1 VLEAL
6 LKDALLKV
14 GAVCGIDGRKVY
26 IRLDKNKNSSDLLFN
41 GDILKNI
48 AVGSY
53 IEIRKGF
60 LSIIGKAEG
69 EKLEE
74 DTFKFKDEDNQYQ
87 YIDKNI
93 RTLVVT
99 LSGFIDMNGRFIG
112 GIKEL
117 PLIGNEAFIL
127 TEAKIHTI
135 HNLLKK
141 NTEIRINI
149 AKTDIEEVPISLPV
163 DGLFNSHIAI
173 FGNTGSGKS
182 NTLASLYQAMI
193 AALKEQPRF
202 KENCKIFVFDFNGE
216 YTKESCISKD
226 KTVYNLST
234 KGNRN
239 DKIPMDFNELMDIET
254 LSILLEATEKTQ
266 KPFLKRALN
275 YYKKAKEC
283 TNAAGENDFPN
294 YFKNILLRNIKNV
307 LKMTNK
313 DIAFKMLDYL
323 EEIISF
329 FVDGETE
336 KTLRDDIEYHNQS
349 NCFYKKGPP
358 DQYFSKNANAIEETN
373 IYLAANG
380 ITETAIVKFAELDQ
394 FFFFII
400 IQLIY
405 DLYRY
410 KIQID
415 HIVPVINRF
424 KAKQTSIEHIFK
436 IESNANLWV
445 KSNIVVL
452 NLHDVNLD
460 MRKTVP
466 LLMAKHIYSAHKNEN
481 NEKSLTIVIDEA
493 HNILSKT
500 SFRET
505 EDWKDYRLETF
516 EEIIKEGRKFGVFV
530 TIASQRP
537 NDISETIIS
546 QAHNY
551 FIHQLINQRD
561 LQTIG
566 NAVSYIDRITEEAIP
581 TLPVGTCVFSGIA
594 TPMPLKLKIEEL
606 PDAQKPDSNTLKFGA
621 ITGFQEAKV
630 ESIATTVVSATTPTT
645 KNRIVSN
652 TKEFEH
658 IAPEEDWSELV

>member
-1 VLEAL
+1 MNDAL
-6 LKDALLKV
+6 LKDAVLRV
-14 GAVCGIDGRKVY
+14 GEVCGIEGRKVF
-26 IRLDKNKNSSDLLFN
+26 IRLDKEKNSSDLLFN

-48 AVGSY
+48 SVGSY
-53 IEIRKGF
+53 VEIRKGF

-74 DTFKFKDEDNQYQ
+74 DNFKYRENENQYKI
-87 YIDKNI
+87 IDKNK

-99 LSGFIDMNGRFIG
+99 LSGFIGSDGRFIG

-127 TEAKIHTI
+127 TESKIHTI
-135 HNLLKK
+135 HDLLKK
-141 NTEIRINI
+141 DSSLNICI

-182 NTLASLYQAMI
+182 NTLASLYQSMVT
-193 AALKEQPRF
+193 ALSAKPNFRS
-202 KENCKIFVFDFNGE
+202 NCKFFFFDFNGE
-216 YTKESCISKD
+216 YANKTSCLSSS
-226 KTVYNLST
+226 KTVYNLTT
-234 KGNRN
+234 KDDSK
-239 DKIPMDFNELMDIET
+239 DKIPMTFDELMDIET

-266 KPFLKRALN
+266 KPFLKRSLK
-275 YYKKAKEC
+275 YYRQVKQSKDESG
-283 TNAAGENDFPN
+283 NSDYLN
-294 YFKNILLRNIKNV
+294 YFKNIVKRNIKNA

-313 DIAFKMLDYL
+313 DTAFKILDYL
-323 EEIISF
+323 EEIVSF
-329 FVDGETE
+329 FVDDETE
-336 KTLRDDIEYHNQS
+336 KTLRDDINYHNKLNYFYRENATS
-349 NCFYKKGPP
+349 N
-358 DQYFSKNANAIEETN
+358 DFSTNETLIENTKIYQTVET
-373 IYLAANG
+373 IDDSKLSSLS
-380 ITETAIVKFAELDQ
+380 ELNQ
-394 FFFFII
+394 FFIFIL
-400 IQLIY
+400 IQLIN
-405 DLYRY
+405 DLFRY

-415 HIVPVINRF
+415 HVVPVINRF
-424 KAKQTSIEHIFK
+424 KAKQASIEHVFK
-436 IESNANLWV
+436 IESTSNIWGD
-445 KSNIVVL
+445 SNIVVL

-460 MRKTVP
+460 MRKTIP
-466 LLMAKHIYSAHKNEN
+466 LLMAKHIYNAHKQEN
-481 NEKSLTIVIDEA
+481 NQKSLSIIIDEA

-551 FIHQLINQRD
+551 FIHQLINQKD

-566 NAVSYIDRITEEAIP
+566 NAVSYIDKITEESIP

-594 TPMPLKLKIEEL
+594 TPMPLKIKINEL
-606 PDAQKPDSNTLKFGA
+606 PDDQKPDSNTLKFEK
-621 ITGFQEAKV
+621 ITEV
-630 ESIATTVVSATTPTT
+630 TP
-645 KNRIVSN
+645 
-652 TKEFEH
+652 
-658 IAPEEDWSELV
+658 

>member
-1 VLEAL
+1 MNEAL
-6 LKDALLKV
+6 LKDAVLRV
-14 GAVCGIDGRKVY
+14 GEVCGIEGRKVF
-26 IRLDKNKNSSDLLFN
+26 IRLDKEKNSSDLLFN

-48 AVGSY
+48 SVGSY
-53 IEIRKGF
+53 VEIRKGF

-74 DTFKFKDEDNQYQ
+74 DHFKYKENENQYRI
-87 YIDKNI
+87 IDKNK

-99 LSGFIDMNGRFIG
+99 LSGFIGSDGRFIG

-127 TEAKIHTI
+127 TEFKIHTI
-135 HNLLKK
+135 HDLLKK
-141 NTEIRINI
+141 DGSLKICI

-182 NTLASLYQAMI
+182 NTLASLYQSMI
-193 AALKEQPRF
+193 SVLSTKSNFRS
-202 KENCKIFVFDFNGE
+202 NCKFFFFDFNGE
-216 YTKESCISKD
+216 YTKTSCLSSS
-226 KTVYNLST
+226 KTVYNLDT
-234 KGNRN
+234 KDDSK
-239 DKIPMDFNELMDIET
+239 DKIPMTFDELMDIET

-266 KPFLKRALN
+266 KPFLKRALK
-275 YYKKAKEC
+275 YYRQVKQSIDESGNNDYLNFFKKIVK
-283 TNAAGENDFPN
+283 
-294 YFKNILLRNIKNV
+294 RSIKNA

-313 DIAFKMLDYL
+313 DTAFKILDYL
-323 EEIISF
+323 EEIVSF
-329 FVDGETE
+329 FVDDETE
-336 KTLRDDIEYHNQS
+336 KTLRDDISYHNTLNYFYFENSTS
-349 NCFYKKGPP
+349 NN
-358 DQYFSKNANAIEETN
+358 FSTNESLIENTKIYQAVET
-373 IYLAANG
+373 IDDSKLSSLS
-380 ITETAIVKFAELDQ
+380 ELNQ
-394 FFFFII
+394 FFIFIL
-400 IQLIY
+400 IQLIN
-405 DLYRY
+405 DLFRY

-415 HIVPVINRF
+415 HVVPVINRF
-424 KAKQTSIEHIFK
+424 KAKQASIEHVFK
-436 IESNANLWV
+436 IESTSNIWGD
-445 KSNIVVL
+445 SNIVIL

-460 MRKTVP
+460 MRKTIP
-466 LLMAKHIYSAHKNEN
+466 LLMAKHIYNAHKQEN
-481 NEKSLTIVIDEA
+481 NQKSLSIIIDEA

-551 FIHQLINQRD
+551 FIHQLINQKD

-566 NAVSYIDRITEEAIP
+566 NAVSYIDKITEESIP

-594 TPMPLKLKIEEL
+594 TPMPLKIKINEL
-606 PDAQKPDSNTLKFGA
+606 PDDQKPDSNTLKFEK
-621 ITGFQEAKV
+621 ITEL
-630 ESIATTVVSATTPTT
+630 TP
-645 KNRIVSN
+645 
-652 TKEFEH
+652 
-658 IAPEEDWSELV
+658 